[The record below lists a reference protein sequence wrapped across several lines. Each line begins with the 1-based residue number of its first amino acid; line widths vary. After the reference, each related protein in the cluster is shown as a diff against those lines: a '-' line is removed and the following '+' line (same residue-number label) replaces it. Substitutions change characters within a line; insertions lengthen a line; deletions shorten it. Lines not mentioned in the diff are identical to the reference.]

1 MKTVVA
7 FVLALGALAAADGAD
22 AQSAPGG
29 ADATSAA
36 LAPDAYFAQVG
47 RARETST
54 VTLGLQWDWHR
65 TWRPSESS
73 LVSAYGEL
81 SMGHWRADQG
91 GGRAI
96 VTQIG
101 FTPAFRYWPS
111 GSRSGWFFEGAV
123 GVNVLTPVYRTRHKR
138 FSTAFNFGDH
148 VALGYR
154 MPGASG
160 WEWSLRLQHFSNA
173 GIEHP
178 NPGEDFV
185 QLRLTVPLA
194 RGDG

>member
-1 MKTVVA
+1 MKVA
-7 FVLALGALAAADGAD
+7 VALALALGGLAAPDGAD

-29 ADATSAA
+29 TDAKSAA

-54 VTLGLQWDWHR
+54 VTLGLQWDWSR
-65 TWRPSESS
+65 AWRPSEGS
-73 LVSAYGEL
+73 LVAAYGEL
-81 SMGHWRADQG
+81 SIGHWRADQG
-91 GGRAI
+91 EGHAI

-123 GVNVLTPVYRTRHKR
+123 GVNMLTPVYRTRHKR

-154 MPGASG
+154 MHGGAG

-173 GIEHP
+173 GIERP
-178 NPGEDFV
+178 NPGENFV
-185 QLRLTVPLA
+185 QLRLTLPLA
-194 RGDG
+194 HGAG

>member
-1 MKTVVA
+1 MKTVV
-7 FVLALGALAAADGAD
+7 VLALGAIAAAEGAG
-22 AQSAPGG
+22 AQSVSGG
-29 ADATSAA
+29 AEVTSVA
-36 LAPDAYFAQVG
+36 LAPHAYFAQVG

-65 TWRPSESS
+65 AWRPGEDS

-81 SMGHWRADQG
+81 SVGHWRADEG

-101 FTPAFRYWPS
+101 FTPVFRYWRS
-111 GSRSGWFFEGAV
+111 GSKAGWFLEGAV

-148 VALGYR
+148 VAFGYR
-154 MPGASG
+154 TPGASG

-178 NPGEDFV
+178 NPGENFV
-185 QLRLTVPLA
+185 QLRWTVPLA
-194 RGDG
+194 RGER